1 MDSNSSNQP
10 ISQFLVRH
18 HAQVLAAL
26 ACLFVL
32 QAGLIPFDFAPRQG
46 DPGSRAFYDT
56 SVHDLILPDIV
67 SNIFL
72 YVPLGG
78 LLFWAFHRRIRYA
91 VAAGLCAI
99 GTAGL
104 LSAGIEYAQA
114 YIVIRVSSL
123 IDLISNV
130 IGATLGA
137 LIAWVCRLLI
147 PRITAAAGREFRQR
161 PYAVVLKAYGA
172 ILILFAAAPFT
183 FSFDVARL
191 KKSVR
196 SVNLVPFAARE
207 PNLGNWFETPAPET
221 KPDQRRVGADDSGS
235 SRSDAYGK
243 WHRAKRWSRWG
254 AECVSFLVL
263 AALLTRVLRDD
274 YGFSRRATTALVWWL
289 CGLFALGLGLMQLP
303 ILSRA
308 CDITDVLF
316 RLLGVGFSM
325 LIWRRTQPWTHPAR
339 SAQARSAAPPF
350 QFSRRTLR
358 WGCMAALAYIVYTG
372 VIPCLFQWDVKTG
385 AASLA
390 SPAVFP
396 FYAYF
401 IGRFDL
407 MMGDAMEKFSSYAV
421 LAVLLAGGWTRAANL
436 PLKRRIAS
444 VAMVCV
450 PLSLAI
456 EFLQLFIPIRVA
468 GLTEPILASCA
479 CVFGVVLQEQAALF
493 CHYAGSHSPAEQMHM
508 VVPAR
513 TPTLAAP
520 PVLSPTDQLIATL
533 TEPHADAPTELP
545 LTPNPTP
552 ERDPR

>member
-1 MDSNSSNQP
+1 MDSHSSNQP
-10 ISQFLVRH
+10 VSQFLVRH

-32 QAGLIPFDFAPRQG
+32 QAGLIPFDFAARQG
-46 DPGSRAFYDT
+46 APGSRVLYDT

-78 LLFWAFHRRIRYA
+78 LLYWAFHRRIRYA
-91 VAAGLCAI
+91 AVAGLCAI
-99 GTAGL
+99 GTAGV

-114 YIVIRVSSL
+114 YTVIRVSSL
-123 IDLISNV
+123 IDLVSNV

-137 LIAWVCRLLI
+137 LIAWVSRLLI
-147 PRITAAAGREFRQR
+147 PRMTAAAVHEFRQR

-172 ILILFAAAPFT
+172 VLILFAAVPFT
-183 FSFDVARL
+183 FSFDVAQL

-196 SVNLVPFAARE
+196 TVNLVPFAARE
-207 PNLGNWFETPAPET
+207 PNLRNRFEASPQQA
-221 KPDQRRVGADDSGS
+221 KPDQRRAGADDSGPY
-235 SRSDAYGK
+235 RSDAYRK

-263 AALLTRVLRDD
+263 AALLARVLRDD
-274 YGFSRRATTALVWWL
+274 YGFSRRAATALVWWL
-289 CGLFALGLGLMQLP
+289 CGLFAFGLGLMQLP

-316 RLLGVGFSM
+316 RLLGVGISM
-325 LIWRRTQPWTHPAR
+325 LIRRRRQPRTRPAQP
-339 SAQARSAAPPF
+339 AQSLSAAPPLN
-350 QFSRRTLR
+350 FSRRTLR
-358 WGCMAALAYIVYTG
+358 WGCMAVVAYIVYTG
-372 VIPCLFQWDVKTG
+372 VIPCLFQWDVETG

-390 SPAVFP
+390 SPGFFP

-421 LAVLLAGGWTRAANL
+421 LAVLLAGSWARAVNL
-436 PLKRRIAS
+436 PLKRRIAA

-456 EFLQLFIPIRVA
+456 EFVQLFIPIRVA

-479 CVFGVVLQEQAALF
+479 CVFGVVLQEQAVRF
-493 CHYAGSHSPAEQMHM
+493 YHYARSQTPAELIRE

-513 TPTLAAP
+513 RPTPAVS

-533 TEPHADAPTELP
+533 TESHADAPIEFP
-545 LTPNPTP
+545 LTPKPTP
-552 ERDPR
+552 DRDQR

>member
-1 MDSNSSNQP
+1 MDSHSSNQP

-46 DPGSRAFYDT
+46 NPGSRAFYDT

-114 YIVIRVSSL
+114 YTVMRVSSL

-130 IGATLGA
+130 FGATLGA
-137 LIAWVCRLLI
+137 LIAWACRLLI
-147 PRITAAAGREFRQR
+147 PRISAAAGREFRQR
-161 PYAVVLKAYGA
+161 PYAAVLKAYGA
-172 ILILFAAAPFT
+172 VLILFAAAPFT

-196 SVNLVPFAARE
+196 SVNLVPFAAQE
-207 PNLGNWFETPAPET
+207 TNLGNWFAAPAAQA
-221 KPDQRRVGADDSGS
+221 KPDQRRAGADDSVRYQSG
-235 SRSDAYGK
+235 AYRK

-263 AALLTRVLRDD
+263 AVLLARVLRDD
-274 YGFSRRATTALVWWL
+274 YGFSRRATTALVWWM
-289 CGLFALGLGLMQLP
+289 CGLFAFGLGLMQLP
-303 ILSRA
+303 ILTRA

-316 RLLGVGFSM
+316 RLSGVGFSM
-325 LIWRRTQPWTHPAR
+325 LIWRRDQPWTRPAR
-339 SAQARSAAPPF
+339 SAQSQSAALPF

-358 WGCMAALAYIVYTG
+358 WGCMAAVAYIVYTG
-372 VIPCLFQWDVKTG
+372 VIPCLFQWDIKTG
-385 AASLA
+385 AASLV
-390 SPAVFP
+390 SPAFFP
-396 FYAYF
+396 FYGYF

-421 LAVLLAGGWTRAANL
+421 LAVLLAGGWTRAVNL

-456 EFLQLFIPIRVA
+456 EFVQLFIPIRVA

-479 CVFGVVLQEQAALF
+479 CVFGVVLQEQVTLF
-493 CHYAGSHSPAEQMHM
+493 CHYASSHTPAERMQS

-513 TPTLAAP
+513 TPTLSAP
-520 PVLSPTDQLIATL
+520 PLLSPADQLIATL
-533 TEPHADAPTELP
+533 TEPHPDAPTEFP
-545 LTPNPTP
+545 PIPKPMP
-552 ERDPR
+552 ERDQQ